1 LIGQFTPDTL
11 PLETWIQASLTLN
24 NGGLGLKSS
33 FATAHIAYVAS
44 LIDCSV
50 EIERSFPGFMSVAL
64 PCVDSLQRSI
74 SYISERSGID
84 GFDVNHVLR
93 MRQDNVFEDGKFVN
107 LQCKLTTMVEK
118 HVTHVF
124 HERLSN
130 RKLAWSLSCA
140 DQCASTFLTAIP
152 KCPTFTFSSDEMR
165 VLLCHRLFLPQ
176 PDRSEGMRCICKT
189 GRGAEHPV
197 VDNLAHHCITGC
209 SKRRFGGDI
218 HDSVVY
224 SLSQCFSMLGYGTKR
239 EPKGLF
245 GNAIGDFSEEERNKR
260 PDLFIRD
267 IVFPNQRGC
276 SVDVSL
282 TSPVPLSET
291 APFTRDE
298 ASVINRAAS
307 FRFTEKV
314 NKYEKISNACGI
326 KFQPFII
333 ETTGR
338 LHSSS
343 MSWLK
348 KAFKNRDGGDRDN
361 TLLFQHWLHKIGCS
375 FHKQLATN
383 ILETFKVQRGTRLA
397 TLNFENRHEFVFQSA
412 NNLQGNSL

>member
-1 LIGQFTPDTL
+1 
-11 PLETWIQASLTLN
+11 
-24 NGGLGLKSS
+24 
-33 FATAHIAYVAS
+33 
-44 LIDCSV
+44 
-50 EIERSFPGFMSVAL
+50 
-64 PCVDSLQRSI
+64 
-74 SYISERSGID
+74 
-84 GFDVNHVLR
+84 
-93 MRQDNVFEDGKFVN
+93 
-107 LQCKLTTMVEK
+107 
-118 HVTHVF
+118 
-124 HERLSN
+124 
-130 RKLAWSLSCA
+130 
-140 DQCASTFLTAIP
+140 
-152 KCPTFTFSSDEMR
+152 
-165 VLLCHRLFLPQ
+165 
-176 PDRSEGMRCICKT
+176 
-189 GRGAEHPV
+189 
-197 VDNLAHHCITGC
+197 
-209 SKRRFGGDI
+209 
-218 HDSVVY
+218 
-224 SLSQCFSMLGYGTKR
+224 
-239 EPKGLF
+239 
-245 GNAIGDFSEEERNKR
+245 
-260 PDLFIRD
+260 LFIRD

-307 FRFTEKV
+307 LRFTEKV

-397 TLNFENRHEFVFQSA
+397 TLHFENRHEFVFQSA